1 MSTSK
6 IGLLSL
12 TALVFSSMVGSG
24 VFSLP
29 QNMAAV
35 ANGSALLFAW
45 LITGIGIIFLAF
57 SLLYLT
63 RQRPDLDG
71 GIYNYAREGFGDLIG
86 FCSAWGYWLCTT
98 IGIVGYVV
106 IAFSAVGMF
115 TDTPEHIYFG
125 EGNTL
130 YALIGSSLFVWLVHW
145 LVSRG
150 IKEAALVNLMATIA
164 KIVPL
169 VVFIVFSF
177 VAFKLELFKL
187 NFLDTS
193 LQMPV
198 WQQVR
203 DVMLITLWVF
213 TGIEGAVV
221 LSSRAKKRNDIGKA
235 TLLGVLLALAFY
247 VMVTVLAYG
256 INTRGEIAG
265 MHNPSMATILGQL
278 IGVPGTIVITLGL
291 IISVSSSYL
300 SWTLFA
306 TEIPYLA
313 AKNGAFPKIFLK
325 TNQNN
330 VPISSLWLTS
340 IVVQIS
346 LIAVCFFN
354 KNYTQL
360 LLISS
365 VMILLPYFLVSAFYL
380 KESTRHKRKKHIV
393 IASIATVYAVWLL
406 YAAGLSLLLLSGIF
420 YALGLLIFFYSRFS
434 VKRSG
439 LNKENSVS

>member
-145 LVSRG
+145 LISRG

-164 KIVPL
+164 KIIPL
-169 VVFIVFSF
+169 VIFIIFSF

-256 INTRGEIAG
+256 INIRSEIAG

-278 IGVPGTIVITLGL
+278 IGIPGTFVITLGL

-325 TNQNN
+325 TNQNS
-330 VPISSLWLTS
+330 VPIASLWLTS
-340 IVVQIS
+340 IVVQLS

-380 KESTRHKRKKHIV
+380 KESIRNKRTKHIV
-393 IASIATVYAVWLL
+393 IASIATMYAVWLL
-406 YAAGLSLLLLSGIF
+406 YAAGFSLLLLSGIF

-434 VKRSG
+434 LKRSISS
-439 LNKENSVS
+439 LDK

>member
-1 MSTSK
+1 MSTAK

-35 ANGSALLFAW
+35 ANGQALLMAWIITGVGILFLAFALLF
-45 LITGIGIIFLAF
+45 
-57 SLLYLT
+57 LT

-71 GIYNYAREGFGDLIG
+71 GIYNYAREGFGELVG

-106 IAFSAVGMF
+106 IAFSGVGLF
-115 TDTPEHIYFG
+115 TDSPEHVYFG

-130 YALIGSSLFVWLVHW
+130 YALIGSSIFVWIVHW
-145 LVSRG
+145 LVSQG
-150 IKEAALVNLMATIA
+150 IKEAALVNLIATIA

-169 VVFIVFSF
+169 VIFIACGF
-177 VAFKLELFKL
+177 VAFQLDLFKL
-187 NFLDTS
+187 NFIDFS
-193 LQMPV
+193 LQLPV
-198 WQQVR
+198 WEQVR
-203 DVMLITLWVF
+203 NLMLITLWVF

-221 LSSRAKKRNDIGKA
+221 LSSRAKNRQDIGRA
-235 TLLGVLLALAFY
+235 TVLGVLLALSFY

-256 INTRGEIAG
+256 VTGRAEIAN
-265 MHNPSMATILGQL
+265 MHNPSMATILEQL
-278 IGVPGTIVITLGL
+278 IGLPGTIIITLGL

-306 TEIPYLA
+306 TEIPFLA
-313 AKNGAFPKIFLK
+313 AKNKAFPSIFLK
-325 TNQNN
+325 TNQNG
-330 VPISSLWLTS
+330 VPIASLWLTS

-346 LIAVCFFN
+346 LIAVCFFD

-380 KESTRHKRKKHIV
+380 KESVKHKRSKHIWIAAVAV
-393 IASIATVYAVWLL
+393 IYAAWLL
-406 YAAGLSLLLLSGIF
+406 YAAGVSLLLLSGCL
-420 YALGLLIFFYSRFS
+420 YLLGLLVFFYSRFTHKK
-434 VKRSG
+434 V
-439 LNKENSVS
+439 VFD

>member
-164 KIVPL
+164 KIIPL
-169 VVFIVFSF
+169 VIFIIFSF

-256 INTRGEIAG
+256 INIRSEIAG

-278 IGVPGTIVITLGL
+278 IGIPGTFVITLGL

-325 TNQNN
+325 TNQNS
-330 VPISSLWLTS
+330 VPIASLWLTS
-340 IVVQIS
+340 IVVQLS

-380 KESTRHKRKKHIV
+380 KESIRNKRTKHIV
-393 IASIATVYAVWLL
+393 IASIATMYAVWLL
-406 YAAGLSLLLLSGIF
+406 YAAGFSLLLLSGIF

-434 VKRSG
+434 LKSSISS
-439 LNKENSVS
+439 LDK

>member
-164 KIVPL
+164 KIIPL
-169 VVFIVFSF
+169 VIFIIFSF

-187 NFLDTS
+187 SFLDTS
-193 LQMPV
+193 LPMPV

-256 INTRGEIAG
+256 INIRSEIAG

-278 IGVPGTIVITLGL
+278 IGIPGTFVITLGL

-325 TNQNN
+325 TNQNS
-330 VPISSLWLTS
+330 VPIASLWLTS
-340 IVVQIS
+340 IVVQLS

-380 KESTRHKRKKHIV
+380 KESIRNKRTKHIV
-393 IASIATVYAVWLL
+393 IASIATMYAVWLL
-406 YAAGLSLLLLSGIF
+406 YAAGFSLLLLSGIF

-434 VKRSG
+434 LKRSISS
-439 LNKENSVS
+439 LDK

>member
-45 LITGIGIIFLAF
+45 LITGIGIIFLAL

-130 YALIGSSLFVWLVHW
+130 YALIGSSIFVWLIHW

-256 INTRGEIAG
+256 INTRSEIAG

-278 IGVPGTIVITLGL
+278 IGIPGTIVITLGL

-380 KESTRHKRKKHIV
+380 KESTRHKRTKHIV
-393 IASIATVYAVWLL
+393 IASIATVYAIWLL

-434 VKRSG
+434 VRGSV
-439 LNKENSVS
+439 LNKENSAS

>member
-1 MSTSK
+1 MSTAK

-35 ANGSALLFAW
+35 ANGQALLMAW
-45 LITGIGIIFLAF
+45 LITGVGILFLAF
-57 SLLYLT
+57 ALLFLT

-71 GIYNYAREGFGDLIG
+71 GIYNYAREGFGELIG

-106 IAFSAVGMF
+106 IAFSGVGLF
-115 TDTPEHIYFG
+115 TDSPEHVYFG

-130 YALIGSSLFVWLVHW
+130 YALIGSSIFVWIVHW
-145 LVSRG
+145 LVSQG
-150 IKEAALVNLMATIA
+150 IKEAALVNLIATIA

-169 VVFIVFSF
+169 VIFIACGF
-177 VAFKLELFKL
+177 VAFQLDLFKL
-187 NFLDTS
+187 NFIDFS
-193 LQMPV
+193 LQLPV
-198 WQQVR
+198 WEQVR
-203 DVMLITLWVF
+203 NLMLITLWVF

-221 LSSRAKKRNDIGKA
+221 LSSRAKNRQDIGRA
-235 TLLGVLLALAFY
+235 TVLGVLLALSFY

-256 INTRGEIAG
+256 VTGRAEIAN
-265 MHNPSMATILGQL
+265 MHNPSMATILEQL
-278 IGVPGTIVITLGL
+278 IGLPGTIIITLGL

-306 TEIPYLA
+306 TEIPFLA
-313 AKNGAFPKIFLK
+313 AKNKAFPSLFLK
-325 TNQNN
+325 INQNG
-330 VPISSLWLTS
+330 VPIASLWLTS

-346 LIAVCFFN
+346 LIAVCFFD

-380 KESTRHKRKKHIV
+380 KESVKHKRSKHIWIAAVAV
-393 IASIATVYAVWLL
+393 IYAAWLL
-406 YAAGLSLLLLSGIF
+406 YAAGVSLLLLSGCL
-420 YALGLLIFFYSRFS
+420 YLLGLLVFFYSRFTHKK
-434 VKRSG
+434 VAF
-439 LNKENSVS
+439 E

>member
-164 KIVPL
+164 KIIPL
-169 VVFIVFSF
+169 VIFIIFSF

-256 INTRGEIAG
+256 INIRSEIAG

-278 IGVPGTIVITLGL
+278 IGIPGTFVITLGL

-325 TNQNN
+325 TNQNS
-330 VPISSLWLTS
+330 VPIASLWLTS
-340 IVVQIS
+340 IVVQLS

-380 KESTRHKRKKHIV
+380 KESIRNKRTKHIV
-393 IASIATVYAVWLL
+393 IASIATMYTVWLL
-406 YAAGLSLLLLSGIF
+406 YAAGFSLLLLSGIF

-434 VKRSG
+434 LKRSISS
-439 LNKENSVS
+439 LDK

>member
-1 MSTSK
+1 MSTTK

-29 QNMAAV
+29 QNMAFV
-35 ANGSALLFAW
+35 ANGQALLIAW
-45 LITGIGIIFLAF
+45 LITGVGILFLAF
-57 SLLYLT
+57 ALLYLT

-71 GIYNYAREGFGDLIG
+71 GIYNYAREGFGELIG

-106 IAFSAVGMF
+106 IAFSGVGMF
-115 TDTPEHIYFG
+115 TDSPDHVYFG
-125 EGNTL
+125 EGNTV
-130 YALIGSSLFVWLVHW
+130 YALIGSSIFVWMVHW

-150 IKEAALVNLMATIA
+150 IKEASLVNLIATIA
-164 KIVPL
+164 KIVPI
-169 VVFIVFSF
+169 VIFIVFTF
-177 VAFKLELFKL
+177 IAFKLDLFKL
-187 NFLDTS
+187 NYFDFS
-193 LQMPV
+193 LQIPV
-198 WQQVR
+198 WEQVR
-203 DVMLITLWVF
+203 NLMLITLWVF

-221 LSSRAKKRNDIGKA
+221 LSSRAKNRNDIGRA
-235 TLLGVLLALAFY
+235 TLLGVLLALSFY
-247 VMVTVLAYG
+247 VLVTVLSYG
-256 INTRGEIAG
+256 VASRPEIAS
-265 MHNPSMATILGQL
+265 MHNPSMATILEQL
-278 IGVPGTIVITLGL
+278 IGLPGTIIITLGL

-306 TEIPYLA
+306 TEIPFLA
-313 AKNGAFPKIFLK
+313 AKNKAFPQIFLK

-330 VPISSLWLTS
+330 VPIASLWLTS

-346 LIAVCFFN
+346 LIAVCFFD

-380 KESTRHKRKKHIV
+380 KESWRNKRAKHIWIAMVAV
-393 IASIATVYAVWLL
+393 IYASWLL
-406 YAAGLSLLLLSGIF
+406 YAAGISLLLLSGCL
-420 YALGLLIFFYSRFS
+420 YLVGLSIFFYSRYAD
-434 VKRSG
+434 KREVCSN
-439 LNKENSVS
+439 L

>member
-164 KIVPL
+164 KIIPL
-169 VVFIVFSF
+169 VIFIIFSF

-256 INTRGEIAG
+256 INIRSEIAG
-265 MHNPSMATILGQL
+265 MHNPSMATILEQL
-278 IGVPGTIVITLGL
+278 IGIPGTFVITLGL

-325 TNQNN
+325 TNQNS
-330 VPISSLWLTS
+330 VPIASLWLTS
-340 IVVQIS
+340 IVVQLS

-380 KESTRHKRKKHIV
+380 KESIRNKRTKHIV
-393 IASIATVYAVWLL
+393 IASIATMYAVWLL
-406 YAAGLSLLLLSGIF
+406 YAAGFSLLLLSGIF

-434 VKRSG
+434 LKRSISS
-439 LNKENSVS
+439 LDK

>member
-1 MSTSK
+1 MSTAK

-29 QNMAAV
+29 QNMAFV
-35 ANGSALLFAW
+35 ANGQALLIAW
-45 LITGIGIIFLAF
+45 LITGVGILFLAF
-57 SLLYLT
+57 ALLYLT

-106 IAFSAVGMF
+106 IAFSGVGMF
-115 TDTPEHIYFG
+115 TDSPNQIYFG

-130 YALIGSSLFVWLVHW
+130 YALIGSSIFVWLIHW

-150 IKEAALVNLMATIA
+150 IKEAALVNLIATIA
-164 KIVPL
+164 KIVPI
-169 VVFIVFSF
+169 VIFIIFTLI
-177 VAFKLELFKL
+177 AFKLDLFKS
-187 NFLDTS
+187 NFLDFS
-193 LQMPV
+193 LQTTT
-198 WQQVR
+198 WEQVKNL
-203 DVMLITLWVF
+203 MLITLWVF

-235 TLLGVLLALAFY
+235 TVLGVLLALSFY
-247 VMVTVLAYG
+247 VLVTVLSYG
-256 INTRGEIAG
+256 VASRVEIAG
-265 MHNPSMATILGQL
+265 MHNPSMAAILEQL
-278 IGVPGTIVITLGL
+278 IGLPGMIIITVGL

-300 SWTLFA
+300 SWTLYA
-306 TEIPYLA
+306 TEIPFLA
-313 AKNGAFPKIFLK
+313 AKNNSFPKIFLK
-325 TNQNN
+325 INQNN

-346 LIAVCFFN
+346 LIAVCFFD

-365 VMILLPYFLVSAFYL
+365 VMILVPYFLVSAFYF
-380 KESTRHKRKKHIV
+380 KESLKNKRTKHI
-393 IASIATVYAVWLL
+393 SIATIAVIYSAWLI
-406 YAAGLSLLLLSGIF
+406 YAAGISLLLLSAVL
-420 YALGLLIFFYSRFS
+420 YVVGLCIYFYSRYS
-434 VKRSG
+434 SKKLVLKQ
-439 LNKENSVS
+439 

>member
-1 MSTSK
+1 MSTAK

-35 ANGSALLFAW
+35 ANGQALLMAW
-45 LITGIGIIFLAF
+45 LITGVGILFLAF
-57 SLLYLT
+57 ALLFLT

-71 GIYNYAREGFGDLIG
+71 GIYNYAREGFGELVG

-106 IAFSAVGMF
+106 IAFSGVGLF
-115 TDTPEHIYFG
+115 TDSPEHVYFG

-130 YALIGSSLFVWLVHW
+130 YSLIGSSIFVWIVHW
-145 LVSRG
+145 LVSQG
-150 IKEAALVNLMATIA
+150 IKEAALVNLIATIA

-169 VVFIVFSF
+169 VIFIACGF
-177 VAFKLELFKL
+177 VAFQLDLFKL
-187 NFLDTS
+187 NFIDFS
-193 LQMPV
+193 LQLPV
-198 WQQVR
+198 WEQVR
-203 DVMLITLWVF
+203 NLMLITLWVF

-221 LSSRAKKRNDIGKA
+221 LSSRAKNRQDIGRA
-235 TLLGVLLALAFY
+235 TVLGVLLALSFY

-256 INTRGEIAG
+256 VTGRAEIAN
-265 MHNPSMATILGQL
+265 MHNPSMATILEQL
-278 IGVPGTIVITLGL
+278 IGLPGTIIITLGL

-306 TEIPYLA
+306 TEIPFLA
-313 AKNGAFPKIFLK
+313 AKNKAFPSIFLK
-325 TNQNN
+325 TNQNG
-330 VPISSLWLTS
+330 VPIASLWLTS

-346 LIAVCFFN
+346 LIAVCFFD

-380 KESTRHKRKKHIV
+380 KESVKHKRSKHIWIAAVAV
-393 IASIATVYAVWLL
+393 IYAAWLL
-406 YAAGLSLLLLSGIF
+406 YAAGVSLLLLSGCL
-420 YALGLLIFFYSRFS
+420 YLLGLLVFFYSRFTHKK
-434 VKRSG
+434 V
-439 LNKENSVS
+439 VFD

>member
-164 KIVPL
+164 KIIPL
-169 VVFIVFSF
+169 VIFIIFSF

-256 INTRGEIAG
+256 INIRSEIAG

-278 IGVPGTIVITLGL
+278 IGIPGTFVITLGL

-325 TNQNN
+325 TNQNS
-330 VPISSLWLTS
+330 VPIASLWLTS
-340 IVVQIS
+340 IVVQLS

-365 VMILLPYFLVSAFYL
+365 V
-380 KESTRHKRKKHIV
+380 KRWIRKFEQH
-393 IASIATVYAVWLL
+393 L
-406 YAAGLSLLLLSGIF
+406 
-420 YALGLLIFFYSRFS
+420 
-434 VKRSG
+434 
-439 LNKENSVS
+439 

>member
-1 MSTSK
+1 MSTAK

-35 ANGSALLFAW
+35 ANGQALLIAW
-45 LITGIGIIFLAF
+45 LITGVGILFLAF
-57 SLLYLT
+57 SLLFLT

-71 GIYNYAREGFGDLIG
+71 GIYNYAREGFGELIG

-106 IAFSAVGMF
+106 IAFSGLGLF
-115 TDTPEHIYFG
+115 TDSPEYVYFG

-130 YALIGSSLFVWLVHW
+130 YALIGSSIFVWIVHW
-145 LVSRG
+145 LVSQG
-150 IKEAALVNLMATIA
+150 IKEAALVNLIATIA

-169 VVFIVFSF
+169 VIFIACSF
-177 VAFKLELFKL
+177 VAFKLDLFKL
-187 NFLDTS
+187 NFIDFT
-193 LQMPV
+193 LQVPV
-198 WQQVR
+198 WEQVR
-203 DVMLITLWVF
+203 NLMLITLWVF

-221 LSSRAKKRNDIGKA
+221 LSSRAKNRSDIGRA
-235 TLLGVLLALAFY
+235 TVLGVLLALSFY

-256 INTRGEIAG
+256 VTGRAEIAN
-265 MHNPSMATILGQL
+265 MHNPSMATILEQL
-278 IGVPGTIVITLGL
+278 IGLPGTIIITLGL

-306 TEIPYLA
+306 TEIPFLA
-313 AKNGAFPKIFLK
+313 VKNKAFPAVFLK
-325 TNQNN
+325 TNANG
-330 VPISSLWLTS
+330 VPIASLWLTS
-340 IVVQIS
+340 IVVQVS
-346 LIAVCFFN
+346 LIAVCFFD

-380 KESTRHKRKKHIV
+380 KESVRNKRSKHV
-393 IASIATVYAVWLL
+393 WIASVAVIYAAWLL
-406 YAAGLSLLLLSGIF
+406 YAAGVSLLLLSGCL
-420 YALGLLIFFYSRFS
+420 YLLGLLIFFYSRLSHKKVAF
-434 VKRSG
+434 
-439 LNKENSVS
+439 E

>member
-1 MSTSK
+1 MSTAK

-35 ANGSALLFAW
+35 ANGQALLIAW
-45 LITGIGIIFLAF
+45 LITGVGILFLAF
-57 SLLYLT
+57 ALLFLT

-71 GIYNYAREGFGDLIG
+71 GIYNYAREGFGELIG

-106 IAFSAVGMF
+106 IAFSGVGLF
-115 TDTPEHIYFG
+115 TDSPEHVYFG

-130 YALIGSSLFVWLVHW
+130 YALIGSSIFVWIVHW
-145 LVSRG
+145 LVSQG
-150 IKEAALVNLMATIA
+150 IKEAALVNLIATIA

-169 VVFIVFSF
+169 VIFIACGF
-177 VAFKLELFKL
+177 VAFQLDLFKL
-187 NFLDTS
+187 NFIDFS
-193 LQMPV
+193 LQLPV
-198 WQQVR
+198 WEQVR
-203 DVMLITLWVF
+203 NLMLITLWVF

-221 LSSRAKKRNDIGKA
+221 LSSRAKNRQDIGRA
-235 TLLGVLLALAFY
+235 TVLGVLLALSFY

-256 INTRGEIAG
+256 VTGRAEIAN
-265 MHNPSMATILGQL
+265 MHNPSMATILEQL
-278 IGVPGTIVITLGL
+278 IGLPGTIIITLGL

-306 TEIPYLA
+306 TEIPFLA
-313 AKNGAFPKIFLK
+313 AKNKAFPSLFLK
-325 TNQNN
+325 INQNG
-330 VPISSLWLTS
+330 VPIASLWLTS

-346 LIAVCFFN
+346 LIAVCFFD

-380 KESTRHKRKKHIV
+380 KESVKHKRSKHIGIAAVAV
-393 IASIATVYAVWLL
+393 IYAAWLL
-406 YAAGLSLLLLSGIF
+406 YAAGVSLLLLSGCL
-420 YALGLLIFFYSRFS
+420 YLLGLLVFFYSRFTHKK
-434 VKRSG
+434 VAF
-439 LNKENSVS
+439 E

>member
-1 MSTSK
+1 MSTTK

-29 QNMAAV
+29 QNMAFV
-35 ANGSALLFAW
+35 ANGQALLIAW
-45 LITGIGIIFLAF
+45 LITGVGILFLAF
-57 SLLYLT
+57 ALLYLT

-71 GIYNYAREGFGDLIG
+71 GIYNYAREGFGELIG

-106 IAFSAVGMF
+106 IAFSGVGMF
-115 TDTPEHIYFG
+115 TDSPDHVYFG
-125 EGNTL
+125 EGNTV
-130 YALIGSSLFVWLVHW
+130 YALIGSSIFVWMVHW

-150 IKEAALVNLMATIA
+150 IKEASLVNLIATIA
-164 KIVPL
+164 KIVPIL
-169 VVFIVFSF
+169 IFIIFTF
-177 VAFKLELFKL
+177 IAFKLDLFKL
-187 NFLDTS
+187 NYFDFS

-198 WQQVR
+198 WEQVR
-203 DVMLITLWVF
+203 NLMLITLWVF

-221 LSSRAKKRNDIGKA
+221 LSSRAKNRNDIGRA
-235 TLLGVLLALAFY
+235 TVLGVLLALSFY
-247 VMVTVLAYG
+247 VLVTVLSYG
-256 INTRGEIAG
+256 VASRPEIAS
-265 MHNPSMATILGQL
+265 MHNPSMATILEQL
-278 IGVPGTIVITLGL
+278 IGLPGTIIITLGL

-306 TEIPYLA
+306 TEIPFLA
-313 AKNGAFPKIFLK
+313 AKNKAFPQIFLK

-330 VPISSLWLTS
+330 VPIASLWLTS

-346 LIAVCFFN
+346 LIAVCFFD

-380 KESTRHKRKKHIV
+380 KESWRNKRAKHIWIAMVAV
-393 IASIATVYAVWLL
+393 IYASWLL
-406 YAAGLSLLLLSGIF
+406 YAAGISLLLLSGCL
-420 YALGLLIFFYSRFS
+420 YLVGLSIFFYSRYAD
-434 VKRSG
+434 KREVCSN
-439 LNKENSVS
+439 L

>member
-1 MSTSK
+1 MSTAK

-35 ANGSALLFAW
+35 ANGQALLIAW
-45 LITGIGIIFLAF
+45 LITGVGILFLAF
-57 SLLYLT
+57 ALLFLT

-71 GIYNYAREGFGDLIG
+71 GIYNYAREGFGELIG

-106 IAFSAVGMF
+106 IAFSGVGLF
-115 TDTPEHIYFG
+115 TDSPEHVYFG

-130 YALIGSSLFVWLVHW
+130 YALIGSSIFVWIVHW
-145 LVSRG
+145 LVSQG
-150 IKEAALVNLMATIA
+150 IKEAALVNLIATIA

-169 VVFIVFSF
+169 VIFIACSF
-177 VAFKLELFKL
+177 VAFKLDLFKL
-187 NFLDTS
+187 NFIDFT
-193 LQMPV
+193 LQVPV
-198 WQQVR
+198 WEQVR
-203 DVMLITLWVF
+203 NLMLITLWVF

-221 LSSRAKKRNDIGKA
+221 LSSRAKNRSDIGRA
-235 TLLGVLLALAFY
+235 TVLGVLLALSFY

-256 INTRGEIAG
+256 VTGRAEIAN
-265 MHNPSMATILGQL
+265 MHNPSMATILEQL
-278 IGVPGTIVITLGL
+278 IGLPGTIIITLGL

-306 TEIPYLA
+306 TEIPFLA
-313 AKNGAFPKIFLK
+313 AKNKAFPAVFLK
-325 TNQNN
+325 TNTNG
-330 VPISSLWLTS
+330 VPIASLWLTS
-340 IVVQIS
+340 IVVQVS
-346 LIAVCFFN
+346 LIAVCFFD

-380 KESTRHKRKKHIV
+380 KESVRNKRSKHV
-393 IASIATVYAVWLL
+393 WIASVAVIYAAWLL
-406 YAAGLSLLLLSGIF
+406 YAAGVSLLLLSGCL
-420 YALGLLIFFYSRFS
+420 YLLGLLIFFYSRLSHKKVAF
-434 VKRSG
+434 
-439 LNKENSVS
+439 E

>member
-1 MSTSK
+1 MSTTK

-29 QNMAAV
+29 QNMASV
-35 ANGSALLFAW
+35 SNGQALLIAW
-45 LITGIGIIFLAF
+45 LITGIGILFLAF
-57 SLLYLT
+57 ALLYLT

-71 GIYNYAREGFGDLIG
+71 GIYNYAREGFGELIG

-106 IAFSAVGMF
+106 IAFSGVGMF
-115 TDTPEHIYFG
+115 TDRPDHVYFG
-125 EGNTL
+125 EGNTI
-130 YALIGSSLFVWLVHW
+130 YALIGSSIFVWMVHW

-150 IKEAALVNLMATIA
+150 IKEASLVNLIATIA
-164 KIVPL
+164 KIVPI
-169 VVFIVFSF
+169 VIFIVFTF
-177 VAFKLELFKL
+177 IAFKLDLFKL
-187 NFLDTS
+187 NYFDFS

-198 WQQVR
+198 WEQVR
-203 DVMLITLWVF
+203 NLMLITLWVF

-221 LSSRAKKRNDIGKA
+221 LSSRARNRNDIGRA
-235 TLLGVLLALAFY
+235 TVLGVLLALSFY
-247 VMVTVLAYG
+247 VLVTVLSYG
-256 INTRGEIAG
+256 VTSRIEIAN
-265 MHNPSMATILGQL
+265 MHNPSMATILEQL
-278 IGVPGTIVITLGL
+278 IGLPGTIIITLGL

-306 TEIPYLA
+306 TEIPFLA
-313 AKNGAFPKIFLK
+313 AKNRAFPKVFLK

-330 VPISSLWLTS
+330 VPIASLWLTS
-340 IVVQIS
+340 VVVQIS
-346 LIAVCFFN
+346 LIAVCFFD

-380 KESTRHKRKKHIV
+380 KESWKNKRTKHIWIALIAV
-393 IASIATVYAVWLL
+393 IYASWLL
-406 YAAGLSLLLLSGIF
+406 YAAGISLLLLSGCLYLVGLSIF
-420 YALGLLIFFYSRFS
+420 LYSRYTN
-434 VKRSG
+434 KREVCNN
-439 LNKENSVS
+439 L

>member
-1 MSTSK
+1 MSTAK

-35 ANGSALLFAW
+35 ANGQALLMAW
-45 LITGIGIIFLAF
+45 LITGVGILFLAF
-57 SLLYLT
+57 ALLFLT

-71 GIYNYAREGFGDLIG
+71 GIYNYAREGFGELVG

-106 IAFSAVGMF
+106 IAFSGVGLF
-115 TDTPEHIYFG
+115 TDSPEHVYFG

-130 YALIGSSLFVWLVHW
+130 YALIGSSIFVWIVHW
-145 LVSRG
+145 LVSQG
-150 IKEAALVNLMATIA
+150 IKEAALVNLIATIA

-169 VVFIVFSF
+169 VIFIACGF
-177 VAFKLELFKL
+177 VAFQLDLFKL
-187 NFLDTS
+187 NFIDFS
-193 LQMPV
+193 LQLPV
-198 WQQVR
+198 WEQVR
-203 DVMLITLWVF
+203 NLMLITLWVF

-221 LSSRAKKRNDIGKA
+221 LSSRAKNRQDIGRA
-235 TLLGVLLALAFY
+235 TVLGVLLALSFY

-256 INTRGEIAG
+256 VTGRAEIAN
-265 MHNPSMATILGQL
+265 MHNPSMATILEQL
-278 IGVPGTIVITLGL
+278 IGLPGTIIITLGL

-306 TEIPYLA
+306 TEIPFLA
-313 AKNGAFPKIFLK
+313 AKNKAFPSIFLK
-325 TNQNN
+325 TNQNG
-330 VPISSLWLTS
+330 VPIASLWLTS

-346 LIAVCFFN
+346 LIAVCFFD

-380 KESTRHKRKKHIV
+380 KESVKHKRSKHIWIAAVAV
-393 IASIATVYAVWLL
+393 IYAAWLL
-406 YAAGLSLLLLSGIF
+406 YAAGVSLLLLSGCL
-420 YALGLLIFFYSRFS
+420 YLLGLLVFFYSRFTHKK
-434 VKRSG
+434 V
-439 LNKENSVS
+439 VFD

>member
-164 KIVPL
+164 KIIPL
-169 VVFIVFSF
+169 VIFIIFSF

-256 INTRGEIAG
+256 INIRSEIAG

-278 IGVPGTIVITLGL
+278 IGIPGTFVITLGL

-325 TNQNN
+325 TNQNS
-330 VPISSLWLTS
+330 VPIASLWLTS
-340 IVVQIS
+340 IVVQLS

-380 KESTRHKRKKHIV
+380 KESIRNKRTKHIV
-393 IASIATVYAVWLL
+393 IASIATMYAVWLL
-406 YAAGLSLLLLSGIF
+406 YAAGFSLLLLSGIF
-420 YALGLLIFFYSRFS
+420 YALGLIFLLSRIPF
-434 VKRSG
+434 KHWLG
-439 LNKENSVS
+439 L

>member
-1 MSTSK
+1 MSTAK

-35 ANGSALLFAW
+35 ANGQALLMAW
-45 LITGIGIIFLAF
+45 LITGVGILFLAF
-57 SLLYLT
+57 ALLFLT

-71 GIYNYAREGFGDLIG
+71 GIYNYAREGFGELIG

-106 IAFSAVGMF
+106 IAFSGVGLF
-115 TDTPEHIYFG
+115 TDSPEHVYFG

-130 YALIGSSLFVWLVHW
+130 YALIGSSIFVWIVHW
-145 LVSRG
+145 LVSQG
-150 IKEAALVNLMATIA
+150 IKEAALVNLIATIA

-169 VVFIVFSF
+169 VIFIACSF
-177 VAFKLELFKL
+177 IAFKLDLFKL
-187 NFLDTS
+187 NFIDFS
-193 LQMPV
+193 LQLPV
-198 WQQVR
+198 WEQVR
-203 DVMLITLWVF
+203 NLMLITLWVF

-221 LSSRAKKRNDIGKA
+221 LSSRAKNRQDIGRA
-235 TLLGVLLALAFY
+235 TVLGVLLALSFY

-256 INTRGEIAG
+256 VTGRAEIAN
-265 MHNPSMATILGQL
+265 MHNPSMATILEQL
-278 IGVPGTIVITLGL
+278 IGLPGTIIITLGL

-306 TEIPYLA
+306 TEIPFLA
-313 AKNGAFPKIFLK
+313 AKNKAFPSIFLK
-325 TNQNN
+325 TNQNG
-330 VPISSLWLTS
+330 VPIASLWLTS

-346 LIAVCFFN
+346 LIAVCFFD

-380 KESTRHKRKKHIV
+380 KESVKHKRSRHIWIAAVAV
-393 IASIATVYAVWLL
+393 IYAAWLL
-406 YAAGLSLLLLSGIF
+406 YAAGVSLLLLSGCL
-420 YALGLLIFFYSRFS
+420 YLLGLLVFFYSRFTHKK
-434 VKRSG
+434 V
-439 LNKENSVS
+439 VFD

>member
-1 MSTSK
+1 MSTAK

-35 ANGSALLFAW
+35 ANGQALLIAW
-45 LITGIGIIFLAF
+45 LITGVGILFLAF
-57 SLLYLT
+57 ALLFLT

-71 GIYNYAREGFGDLIG
+71 GIYNYAREGFGELIG

-106 IAFSAVGMF
+106 IAFSGLGLF
-115 TDTPEHIYFG
+115 TDSPEHVYFG

-130 YALIGSSLFVWLVHW
+130 YALIGSSIFVWIVHW
-145 LVSRG
+145 LVSQG
-150 IKEAALVNLMATIA
+150 IKEAALVNLIATIA

-169 VVFIVFSF
+169 VIFIAYSF
-177 VAFKLELFKL
+177 VAFKLDLFKL
-187 NFLDTS
+187 NFIDFT
-193 LQMPV
+193 LQVPV
-198 WQQVR
+198 WEQVR
-203 DVMLITLWVF
+203 NLMLITLWVF

-221 LSSRAKKRNDIGKA
+221 LSSRAKNRSDIGRA
-235 TLLGVLLALAFY
+235 TVLGVLLALSFY

-256 INTRGEIAG
+256 VTGRAEIAN
-265 MHNPSMATILGQL
+265 MHNPSMATILEQL
-278 IGVPGTIVITLGL
+278 IGLPGTIIITLGL

-306 TEIPYLA
+306 TEIPFLA
-313 AKNGAFPKIFLK
+313 AKNKAFPAVFLT
-325 TNQNN
+325 TNANG
-330 VPISSLWLTS
+330 VPIASLWLTS
-340 IVVQIS
+340 IVVQVS
-346 LIAVCFFN
+346 LIAVCFFD

-365 VMILLPYFLVSAFYL
+365 VMILLPYFLVSAFYF
-380 KESTRHKRKKHIV
+380 KESVRNKRRKHIW
-393 IASIATVYAVWLL
+393 IASVAVIYAAWLL
-406 YAAGLSLLLLSGIF
+406 YAAGVSLLLLSGCL
-420 YALGLLIFFYSRFS
+420 YLLGLLIFFYSRFS
-434 VKRSG
+434 HKKVAF
-439 LNKENSVS
+439 E

>member
-1 MSTSK
+1 MSTAK

-35 ANGSALLFAW
+35 ANGQALLMAW
-45 LITGIGIIFLAF
+45 LITGVGILFLAF
-57 SLLYLT
+57 ALLFLT

-71 GIYNYAREGFGDLIG
+71 GIYNYAREGFGELIG

-106 IAFSAVGMF
+106 IAFSGVGLF
-115 TDTPEHIYFG
+115 TDSPEHVYFG

-130 YALIGSSLFVWLVHW
+130 YALIGSSIFVWIVHW
-145 LVSRG
+145 LVSQG
-150 IKEAALVNLMATIA
+150 IKEAALVNLIATIA

-169 VVFIVFSF
+169 VIFIACGF
-177 VAFKLELFKL
+177 VAFQLDLFKL
-187 NFLDTS
+187 NFIDFS
-193 LQMPV
+193 LQLPV
-198 WQQVR
+198 WEQVR
-203 DVMLITLWVF
+203 NLMLITLWVF

-221 LSSRAKKRNDIGKA
+221 LSSRAKYRQDIGRA
-235 TLLGVLLALAFY
+235 TVLGVLLALSFY

-256 INTRGEIAG
+256 VTGRAEIAN
-265 MHNPSMATILGQL
+265 MHNPSMATILEQL
-278 IGVPGTIVITLGL
+278 IGLPGTIIITLGL

-306 TEIPYLA
+306 TEIPFLA
-313 AKNGAFPKIFLK
+313 AKNKAFPSLFLK
-325 TNQNN
+325 INQNG
-330 VPISSLWLTS
+330 VPIASLWLTS

-346 LIAVCFFN
+346 LIAVCFFD

-380 KESTRHKRKKHIV
+380 KESVKHKRSKHIGIAAVAV
-393 IASIATVYAVWLL
+393 IYAAWLL
-406 YAAGLSLLLLSGIF
+406 YAAGVSLLLLSGCL
-420 YALGLLIFFYSRFS
+420 YLLGLFVFFYSRFTHKK
-434 VKRSG
+434 V
-439 LNKENSVS
+439 VFD

>member
-45 LITGIGIIFLAF
+45 LITGVGIIFLAI
-57 SLLYLT
+57 SLLHLT

-98 IGIVGYVV
+98 VGIVGYVV

-115 TDTPEHIYFG
+115 TDTPEHTYFG

-130 YALIGSSLFVWLVHW
+130 YALIGSSIFVWLVHW

-150 IKEAALVNLMATIA
+150 IKEAALVNLLATIA

-169 VVFIVFSF
+169 VVFILFSF
-177 VAFKLELFKL
+177 VAFKLELFKF

-221 LSSRAKKRNDIGKA
+221 LSSRAKRRNDIGKA
-235 TLLGVLLALAFY
+235 TLLGVLLALGFY
-247 VMVTVLAYG
+247 VMVTVLSYG
-256 INTRGEIAG
+256 INTRAEISG
-265 MHNPSMATILGQL
+265 MHNPSMASILAQL
-278 IGVPGTIVITLGL
+278 IGLPGTIVITLGL

-306 TEIPYLA
+306 TEIPFLA
-313 AKNGAFPKIFLK
+313 AKNGAFPKSFLK
-325 TNQNN
+325 TNTNN
-330 VPISSLWLTS
+330 VPITSLWLTS
-340 IVVQIS
+340 IVVQLS

-380 KESTRHKRKKHIV
+380 KESARHKRGKHIF
-393 IASIATVYAVWLL
+393 IAGIATLYAVWLL
-406 YAAGLSLLLLSGIF
+406 YAAGLSLLLLSGIL
-420 YALGLLIFFYSRFS
+420 YLLGLVIYFYSRYS
-434 VKRSG
+434 VKRG
-439 LNKENSVS
+439 NTEKLLND

>member
-1 MSTSK
+1 MSTAK

-35 ANGSALLFAW
+35 ANGQALLMAW
-45 LITGIGIIFLAF
+45 LITGVGILFLAF
-57 SLLYLT
+57 ALLFLT

-71 GIYNYAREGFGDLIG
+71 GIYNYAREGFGELIG

-106 IAFSAVGMF
+106 IAFSGVGLF
-115 TDTPEHIYFG
+115 TDSPEHVYFG

-130 YALIGSSLFVWLVHW
+130 YALIGSSIFVWIVHW
-145 LVSRG
+145 LVSQG
-150 IKEAALVNLMATIA
+150 IKEAALVNLIATIA

-169 VVFIVFSF
+169 VIFIACGF
-177 VAFKLELFKL
+177 VAFQLDLFKL
-187 NFLDTS
+187 NFIDFS
-193 LQMPV
+193 LQLPV
-198 WQQVR
+198 WEQVR
-203 DVMLITLWVF
+203 NLMLITLWVF

-221 LSSRAKKRNDIGKA
+221 LSSRAKNRQDIGRA
-235 TLLGVLLALAFY
+235 TVLGVLLALSFY

-256 INTRGEIAG
+256 VTGRAEIAN
-265 MHNPSMATILGQL
+265 MHNPSMATILEQL
-278 IGVPGTIVITLGL
+278 IGLPGTIIITLGL

-306 TEIPYLA
+306 TEIPFLA
-313 AKNGAFPKIFLK
+313 AKNKAFPSIFLK
-325 TNQNN
+325 TNQNG
-330 VPISSLWLTS
+330 VPIASLWLTS

-346 LIAVCFFN
+346 LIAVCFFD

-380 KESTRHKRKKHIV
+380 KESVKHKRSKHIWIAAVAV
-393 IASIATVYAVWLL
+393 IYAAWLL
-406 YAAGLSLLLLSGIF
+406 YAAGVSLLLLSGCL
-420 YALGLLIFFYSRFS
+420 YLLGLLVFFYSRFTHKK
-434 VKRSG
+434 V
-439 LNKENSVS
+439 VFD

>member
-1 MSTSK
+1 MSTTK

-29 QNMAAV
+29 QNMASV
-35 ANGSALLFAW
+35 SNGQALLIAW
-45 LITGIGIIFLAF
+45 LITGIGILFLAF
-57 SLLYLT
+57 ALLYLT

-71 GIYNYAREGFGDLIG
+71 GIYNYAREGFGELIG

-106 IAFSAVGMF
+106 IAFSGVGMF
-115 TDTPEHIYFG
+115 TDRPDHVYFG
-125 EGNTL
+125 EGNTI
-130 YALIGSSLFVWLVHW
+130 YALIGSSIFVWMVHW

-150 IKEAALVNLMATIA
+150 IKEASLVNLIATIA
-164 KIVPL
+164 KIVPI
-169 VVFIVFSF
+169 VIFIVFTF
-177 VAFKLELFKL
+177 FAFKLDLFKL
-187 NFLDTS
+187 NYFDFS

-198 WQQVR
+198 WEQVR
-203 DVMLITLWVF
+203 NLMLITLWVF

-221 LSSRAKKRNDIGKA
+221 LSSRARNRNDIGRA
-235 TLLGVLLALAFY
+235 TVLGVLLALSFY
-247 VMVTVLAYG
+247 VLVTVLSYG
-256 INTRGEIAG
+256 VTSRIEIAN
-265 MHNPSMATILGQL
+265 MHNPSMATILEQL
-278 IGVPGTIVITLGL
+278 IGLPGTIIITLGL

-306 TEIPYLA
+306 TEIPFLA
-313 AKNGAFPKIFLK
+313 AKNKAFPKVFLK

-330 VPISSLWLTS
+330 VPIASLWLTS

-346 LIAVCFFN
+346 LIAVCFFD

-380 KESTRHKRKKHIV
+380 KESWKNKRTKHIWIALIAV
-393 IASIATVYAVWLL
+393 IYASWLL
-406 YAAGLSLLLLSGIF
+406 YAAGISLLLLSGCLYLVGLSIF
-420 YALGLLIFFYSRFS
+420 LYSRYTN
-434 VKRSG
+434 KREVCNN
-439 LNKENSVS
+439 L

>member
-1 MSTSK
+1 MSTAK

-35 ANGSALLFAW
+35 ANGQALLMAW
-45 LITGIGIIFLAF
+45 LITGVGILFLAF
-57 SLLYLT
+57 ALLFLT

-71 GIYNYAREGFGDLIG
+71 GIYNYAREGFGELIG

-106 IAFSAVGMF
+106 IAFSGVGLF
-115 TDTPEHIYFG
+115 TDSPEHVYFG

-130 YALIGSSLFVWLVHW
+130 YALIGSSIFVWIVHW
-145 LVSRG
+145 LVSQG
-150 IKEAALVNLMATIA
+150 IKEAALVNLIATIA

-169 VVFIVFSF
+169 VIFIACGF
-177 VAFKLELFKL
+177 VAFQLDLFKL
-187 NFLDTS
+187 NFIDFS
-193 LQMPV
+193 LQLPV
-198 WQQVR
+198 WEQVR
-203 DVMLITLWVF
+203 NLMLITLWVF

-221 LSSRAKKRNDIGKA
+221 LSSRAKNRQDIGRA
-235 TLLGVLLALAFY
+235 TVLGVLLALSFY

-256 INTRGEIAG
+256 VTGRAEIAN
-265 MHNPSMATILGQL
+265 MHNPSMATILEQL
-278 IGVPGTIVITLGL
+278 IGLPGTIIITLGL

-306 TEIPYLA
+306 TEIPFLA
-313 AKNGAFPKIFLK
+313 AKNKAFPSLFLK
-325 TNQNN
+325 INQNG
-330 VPISSLWLTS
+330 VPIASLWLTS

-346 LIAVCFFN
+346 LIAVCFFD

-380 KESTRHKRKKHIV
+380 KESVKHKRSKHIGIAAVAV
-393 IASIATVYAVWLL
+393 IYAAWLL
-406 YAAGLSLLLLSGIF
+406 YAAGVSLLLLSGCL
-420 YALGLLIFFYSRFS
+420 YLLGLLVFFYSRFTHKK
-434 VKRSG
+434 VAF
-439 LNKENSVS
+439 E

>member
-1 MSTSK
+1 MSTTK

-29 QNMAAV
+29 QNMASV
-35 ANGSALLFAW
+35 SNGQALLIAW
-45 LITGIGIIFLAF
+45 LITGIGILFLAF
-57 SLLYLT
+57 ALLYLT

-71 GIYNYAREGFGDLIG
+71 GIYNYAREGFGELIG

-106 IAFSAVGMF
+106 IAFSGVGMF
-115 TDTPEHIYFG
+115 TDRPDHVYFG
-125 EGNTL
+125 EGNTI
-130 YALIGSSLFVWLVHW
+130 YALIGSSIFVWMVHW

-150 IKEAALVNLMATIA
+150 IKEASLVNLIATIA
-164 KIVPL
+164 KIVPI
-169 VVFIVFSF
+169 VIFIVFTF
-177 VAFKLELFKL
+177 LAFKLDLFKL
-187 NFLDTS
+187 NYFDFS

-198 WQQVR
+198 WEQVR
-203 DVMLITLWVF
+203 NLMLITLWVF

-221 LSSRAKKRNDIGKA
+221 LSSRARNRNDIGRA
-235 TLLGVLLALAFY
+235 TVLGVLLALSFY
-247 VMVTVLAYG
+247 VLVTVLSYG
-256 INTRGEIAG
+256 VTSRIEIAN
-265 MHNPSMATILGQL
+265 MHNPSMATILAQL
-278 IGVPGTIVITLGL
+278 IGLPGTIIITLGL

-306 TEIPYLA
+306 TEIPFLA
-313 AKNGAFPKIFLK
+313 AKNRAFPKVFLK

-330 VPISSLWLTS
+330 VPIASLWLTS
-340 IVVQIS
+340 VVVQIS
-346 LIAVCFFN
+346 LIAVCFFD

-380 KESTRHKRKKHIV
+380 KESWKNKRTKHIWIALIAV
-393 IASIATVYAVWLL
+393 IYASWLL
-406 YAAGLSLLLLSGIF
+406 YAAGISLLLLSGCLYLVGLSIF
-420 YALGLLIFFYSRFS
+420 LYSRYTN
-434 VKRSG
+434 KREVCNN
-439 LNKENSVS
+439 L

>member
-29 QNMAAV
+29 QNMALV
-35 ANGSALLFAW
+35 ANGQALIIAW
-45 LITGIGIIFLAF
+45 LITGVGILFLAF
-57 SLLYLT
+57 ALLYLT

-71 GIYNYAREGFGDLIG
+71 GIYNYAREGFGELIG

-106 IAFSAVGMF
+106 IAFSGVGMF
-115 TDTPEHIYFG
+115 TDRPDHVYFG
-125 EGNTL
+125 EGNTI
-130 YALIGSSLFVWLVHW
+130 YALIGSSIFVWMVHW

-150 IKEAALVNLMATIA
+150 IKEASVVNLVATIA
-164 KIVPL
+164 KIVPI
-169 VVFIVFSF
+169 VIFILFTF
-177 VAFKLELFKL
+177 IAFKLDLFKS
-187 NFLDTS
+187 NYWDFS
-193 LQMPV
+193 LQIPV
-198 WQQVR
+198 WEQVR
-203 DVMLITLWVF
+203 NLMLITLWVF

-221 LSSRAKKRNDIGKA
+221 LSSRAKNRSDIGRA
-235 TLLGVLLALAFY
+235 TVLGVLLALTFY
-247 VMVTVLAYG
+247 VMVTILSYG
-256 INTRGEIAG
+256 VENRADIAN
-265 MHNPSMATILGQL
+265 MHNPSMATILEQL
-278 IGVPGTIVITLGL
+278 IGLPGTIIMTLGL

-306 TEIPYLA
+306 TEIPFLA
-313 AKNGAFPKIFLK
+313 AKNKAFPRIFMK

-330 VPISSLWLTS
+330 VPIASLWLTS

-346 LIAVCFFN
+346 LIAVYFFN

-380 KESTRHKRKKHIV
+380 KESWKNKRIKHV
-393 IASIATVYAVWLL
+393 GIAAIAVLYAMWLL
-406 YAAGLSLLLLSGIF
+406 YAAGVSLLLFSGCLYVIGLS
-420 YALGLLIFFYSRFS
+420 IFFYSRYTNQS
-434 VKRSG
+434 LTNAK
-439 LNKENSVS
+439 L

>member
-45 LITGIGIIFLAF
+45 LITGIGIIFLAY

-164 KIVPL
+164 KIIPL
-169 VVFIVFSF
+169 VIFIIFSF

-256 INTRGEIAG
+256 INIRSEIAG

-278 IGVPGTIVITLGL
+278 IGIPGTFVITLGL

-325 TNQNN
+325 TNQNS
-330 VPISSLWLTS
+330 VPIASLWLTS
-340 IVVQIS
+340 IVVQLS

-380 KESTRHKRKKHIV
+380 KESIRNKRTKHIV
-393 IASIATVYAVWLL
+393 IASIATMYAVWLL
-406 YAAGLSLLLLSGIF
+406 YAAGFSLLLLSGIF

-434 VKRSG
+434 LKRSISS
-439 LNKENSVS
+439 LDK